1 MNKHLLVIS
10 KNYWGANTS
19 ELTGLKLIDKFTD
32 VIGIQMENVMS
43 LIGNDVNVVSVK
55 NVLYNSVY
63 KAMSINNI
71 TRPVIYIY
79 INGHGNQVNDING
92 DENTSILQG
101 ETIRDNLDE
110 IYQLP
115 DGNIVDDEI
124 TDIIDKAV
132 IDSGCKYRLLVVLIS
147 DHCSSGSMIDNKPVN
162 YDWITI
168 GSSLDYQDSY
178 ITGDGN
184 VMTCNMLG
192 IFDKYNREISSY
204 TAEYFYKLL
213 DEEMKGSFIGDIQSC
228 TFHVSSESMFLE
240 CLFK

>member
-1 MNKHLLVIS
+1 MNKHLLVVS

-19 ELTGLKLIDKFTD
+19 ELTASKFIDKFTN
-32 VIGIQMENVMS
+32 VIGIQMENVTS
-43 LIGNDVNVVSVK
+43 LIGNDVNVGSVK
-55 NVLYNSVY
+55 NILYNSVY
-63 KAMSINNI
+63 KAMSVNT

-79 INGHGNQVNDING
+79 INGHGNQVVDTNG
-92 DENTSILQG
+92 DENTNVLQG
-101 ETIRDNLDE
+101 ETMKDNLDE

-132 IDSGCKYRLLVVLIS
+132 MDSGCKQRLLVVLIS

-184 VMTCNMLG
+184 VMTCNMLN
-192 IFDKYNREISSY
+192 IFDKYSKEIRLY

-213 DEEMKGSFIGDIQSC
+213 DEEMKGSFIGDMQLC
-228 TFHVSSESMFLE
+228 TFHVSSENMFLE
-240 CLFK
+240 CLFT

>member
-1 MNKHLLVIS
+1 MKHLLAIS

-19 ELTGLKLIDKFTD
+19 ELTASKFIDKFTN
-32 VIGIQMENVMS
+32 VIGIQMGNVES
-43 LIGNDVNVVSVK
+43 LIGDQVNVASVK
-55 NVLYNSVY
+55 QILYSNVY
-63 KAMSINNI
+63 KAMSINTDI
-71 TRPVIYIY
+71 TRPVVYVY
-79 INGHGNQVNDING
+79 MNGHGNQVFDTNG
-92 DENTSILQG
+92 DENNFLLQG
-101 ETIRDNLDE
+101 ETMKDNLDE

-132 IDSGCKYRLLVVLIS
+132 IDSGCKQRLLVVLIS

-162 YDWITI
+162 YDWVTI

-184 VMTCNMLG
+184 VMTCNMLN
-192 IFDKYNREISSY
+192 IFDKYSKEIRLY
-204 TAEYFYKLL
+204 TAGYFYKLL
-213 DEEMKGSFIGDIQSC
+213 DEEMKACFIGDMQLC
-228 TFHVSSESMFLE
+228 TFHVSSESMFTE